1 MNDYNLIDE
10 GSRKHL
16 LDLCDS
22 REYPTSIDRILEGTE
37 LRLAKD
43 HRSQPHG
50 RATKEA
56 WEELE
61 VEEYLAT
68 PDRQIGGLPS
78 LDMSWWLRHRTP
90 TNRSP
95 SWDLIAR
102 LSNDK
107 AKEVGLLLVEAKA
120 HETEIKIK
128 DRKTPPTPTD
138 KSKENHT
145 HIARTIAR
153 ASKRLSR
160 LGCGPFSLS
169 HESRYQLANRLTC
182 AALLADMGY
191 HIVLMYLGFTGDIR
205 FTVDYFRS
213 PDHWQRVFGGY
224 IQNVVPQGFPERRF
238 AMDNRGS
245 LTMVI
250 RSQAVRRP
258 SGGAVSLSRR

>member
-1 MNDYNLIDE
+1 MANENLRDE

-16 LDLCDS
+16 LDLCES
-22 REYPTSIDRILEGTE
+22 REYPTSLDRMLEGTG

-56 WEELE
+56 WGELE
-61 VEEYLAT
+61 VEEYLAI
-68 PDRQIGGLPS
+68 PDRQIGRLPS
-78 LDMSWWLRHRTP
+78 LDMNWWLRHRTS

-102 LSNDK
+102 LSNEK
-107 AKEVGLLLVEAKA
+107 AKEVGLLIVEAKA
-120 HETEIKIK
+120 HETEIKIT
-128 DRKTPPTPTD
+128 DRKTPPTPTV
-138 KSKENHT
+138 KSQENHT

-169 HESRYQLANRLTC
+169 HESHYQLANRLTC

-191 HIVLMYLGFTGDIR
+191 HIVLMYLGFTGDTW
-205 FTVDYFRS
+205 FTDDHFRS

-238 AMDNRGS
+238 AMDNDGS
-245 LTMVI
+245 LTMVV

-258 SGGAVSLSRR
+258 SGVEGRRSRR